1 MEAKAICKVD
11 LGYIFRFFG
20 ADVGLVANKFW
31 GEIGVLALHPG

>member
-11 LGYIFRFFG
+11 FGYIFRFFG